1 MTKNKTNKID
11 ENCADG
17 FNKTNFLCQKFE
29 TINKQIECYT
39 EYYLCGK
46 MLLSVYKEILER
58 LKQEKNEIIAKFGL

>member
-1 MTKNKTNKID
+1 MTKNKANKMD
-11 ENCADG
+11 GNCADV
-17 FNKTNFLCQKFE
+17 FNKTNFLCQKYK

-46 MLLSVYKEILER
+46 IPLSVYKEILER